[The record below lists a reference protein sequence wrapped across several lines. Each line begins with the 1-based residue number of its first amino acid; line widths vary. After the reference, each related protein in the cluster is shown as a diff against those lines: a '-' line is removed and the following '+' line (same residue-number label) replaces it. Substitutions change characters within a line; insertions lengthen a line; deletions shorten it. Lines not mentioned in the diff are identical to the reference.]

1 MAATGQSIA
10 WRLPVAAALAWAA
23 ALGVAMSTQYF
34 FQPFVWRNW
43 PLDEIMLGWL
53 DIARDRVLVAL
64 TIGAAL
70 VAAGRL
76 PLRGAGA
83 RALLLGAAMAGGAL
97 AGEAVLAA
105 FALSNAAPD
114 TGALVG
120 RALRWIVVAGCVAA
134 MFYLWRR
141 GAEAQAAAQ
150 RAELRAAELDRQQLQ
165 TRLLA
170 LRSQIEPHFLF
181 NTLATVRRLHHTD
194 PVQGAALLGHFLAY
208 LRMTLTGQQAN
219 RSTLGVEVD
228 MVDAYLRVVAL
239 RMSGRL
245 EVHIVVPAELR
256 DTDVPPLALATLVE
270 NAVKHGI
277 GPCPDG
283 GVIEVCARAVDGLL
297 EVDVNDTGAGFSAAG
312 SGGSG
317 IGLAN
322 IRARLAT
329 MYGAAASLTLA
340 HHAPRGVHARLRI
353 PIEPARPGRFTA
365 PAAVAT

>member
-1 MAATGQSIA
+1 MAPTGQSIA
-10 WRLPVAAALAWAA
+10 WRLSVAAALAWAA
-23 ALGVAMSTQYF
+23 ALGVALSTQYF

-53 DIARDRVLVAL
+53 DIAFERVLVAL

-70 VAAGRL
+70 VATGRL
-76 PLRGAGA
+76 PVLGAGA

-97 AGEAVLAA
+97 AGEAVLVA
-105 FALSNAAPD
+105 FALFNAAPD
-114 TGALVG
+114 AGALVG
-120 RALRWIVVAGCVAA
+120 RALRWTIVAGCVAA

-150 RAELRAAELDRQQLQ
+150 RAELRAAELDRQQSQ

-170 LRSQIEPHFLF
+170 LRRQIEPHFLF

-194 PVQGAALLGHFLAY
+194 PAQGAELLGHFLAY
-208 LRMTLTGQQAN
+208 LRMTLMGQQAS
-219 RSTLGVEVD
+219 RSTLGAEVD
-228 MVDAYLRVVAL
+228 MVDAYLHIVAL

-245 EVHIVVPAELR
+245 AVHIAVPAELR
-256 DTDVPPLALATLVE
+256 HIDVPPLALATLVE

-283 GVIEVCARAVDGLL
+283 GVIEVCARAADGLL
-297 EVDVNDTGAGFSAAG
+297 EIDVNDTGAGFSAAS

-329 MYGAAASLTLA
+329 MYGAAASLALA
-340 HHAPRGVHARLRI
+340 HHAPRGVQARLRI
-353 PIEPARPGRFTA
+353 PIVSARPGG
-365 PAAVAT
+365 VATPATAAT